1 MSIGKRPSEAG
12 RGGGDPVSAPAPRR
26 PGRPRALP
34 VEEQRRVVVDAA
46 RSVFAREGYNGTTIE
61 RVARE
66 AGTARSSVYELFA
79 GKDELF
85 VAVVEDSAERVVRH
99 MRENFQASE
108 GRPLRDFARHSFS
121 IMFDLI
127 DNDRDSIILLLN
139 AERNGVEP
147 PMAAVADT
155 RRRVLAEIDR
165 YTGTGLWADYGI
177 EVGSASVVLSHMYF
191 GMAEEVALIQA
202 GDDSWDRDALIELL
216 TEFTVGGLFR
226 LALHPEAL
234 HVSRHDRAGSGAAV
248 PVEAPEGEA

>member
-1 MSIGKRPSEAG
+1 MSIGKRPRDGG
-12 RGGGDPVSAPAPRR
+12 RGDGDPVTAPAPRR

-46 RSVFAREGYNGTTIE
+46 RRVFAREGYNGATIE

-85 VAVVEDSAERVVRH
+85 VAVVQDS
-99 MRENFQASE
+99 
-108 GRPLRDFARHSFS
+108 
-121 IMFDLI
+121 
-127 DNDRDSIILLLN
+127 

-147 PMAAVADT
+147 PVAAVADT
-155 RRRVLAEIDR
+155 RQRVLEEIDR

-202 GDDSWDRDALIELL
+202 SDDSWDRDALIELL

-234 HVSRHDRAGSGAAV
+234 RGARRHQSQEVPAV
-248 PVEAPEGEA
+248 DAEVPEDEG

>member
-1 MSIGKRPSEAG
+1 MSIGKRPRDGG
-12 RGGGDPVSAPAPRR
+12 RGDGDPVTAPAPRR

-46 RSVFAREGYNGTTIE
+46 RRVFAREGYNGATIE

-85 VAVVEDSAERVVRH
+85 VAVVQDSAERVVRH
-99 MRENFQASE
+99 MRENFQRSE
-108 GRPLRDFARHSFS
+108 GRPLRDFARHSFA
-121 IMFDLI
+121 IMFDLV
-127 DNDRDSIILLLN
+127 DRDRDSIVLLLN

-147 PMAAVADT
+147 PVAAVADT
-155 RRRVLAEIDR
+155 RRRVLEEIDR

-202 GDDSWDRDALIELL
+202 SDDSWDRDALIELL

-234 HVSRHDRAGSGAAV
+234 QGARRHQSQEVPAV
-248 PVEAPEGEA
+248 DAEVPEDEG